1 MPLDFTFLCTMKEL
15 PSKVSL
21 SQTKCGQGAVFF
33 FFFFFLLDFQNVA
46 DRYRVLLC
54 TSSSQLVPRT
64 ARKFSTILTGM

>member
-33 FFFFFLLDFQNVA
+33 FFFFF
-46 DRYRVLLC
+46 
-54 TSSSQLVPRT
+54 SS
-64 ARKFSTILTGM
+64 

>member
-33 FFFFFLLDFQNVA
+33 FLFLISKIL
-46 DRYRVLLC
+46 DRYTVLLC
-54 TSSSQLVPRT
+54 TSSSQLVPHIV
-64 ARKFSTILTGM
+64 RKFSTILTGM